1 MGDGAFD
8 DGSGTSGSIVNANGL
23 DVLVE
28 DADDPADGIK
38 ITVGPGSGKASFTA
52 CGIPSIKLSPGEYV
66 ITCGSVTVEVV
77 EGSAEIELG
86 GGVVVVSVSGQG
98 GIVKVSDLGGGVF
111 LVENKGETDVAV
123 TQGGVETTLAPDES
137 LQGTASKTLY
147 LHGTG
152 PAANPPLLTLDTSAP
167 SSTSAKYRDSA
178 AIKFAGGNA
187 WKDVGTW
194 SAEAAGADQT
204 LIALGELHTWLGL
217 KNSDDQGTRLD
228 LRAEVYVDG
237 NLVSSGLTRCVTGL
251 VRTPSQANEV
261 SAAFEPTAASPLA
274 PSSVVSIKL
283 STRIGTNSNGSM
295 CGGHNSATGL
305 RVYFDATTTGPAR
318 FGLTFQP

>member
-1 MGDGAFD
+1 MR
-8 DGSGTSGSIVNANGL
+8 
-23 DVLVE
+23 
-28 DADDPADGIK
+28 DPVDQALG
-38 ITVGPGSGKASFTA
+38 G
-52 CGIPSIKLSPGEYV
+52 GEYV

-187 WKDVGTW
+187 WKDIGTW
-194 SAEAAGADQT
+194 ASDRAPAA
-204 LIALGELHTWLGL
+204 
-217 KNSDDQGTRLD
+217 R
-228 LRAEVYVDG
+228 R
-237 NLVSSGLTRCVTGL
+237 
-251 VRTPSQANEV
+251 
-261 SAAFEPTAASPLA
+261 
-274 PSSVVSIKL
+274 
-283 STRIGTNSNGSM
+283 
-295 CGGHNSATGL
+295 
-305 RVYFDATTTGPAR
+305 
-318 FGLTFQP
+318 